1 MRRLAVFA
9 GSFSLGVFLAQ
20 YVLQGGWI
28 LAGAGL
34 ALALGFLS
42 KLLPWEWR
50 RRGVILCAALA
61 LGLGWSWL
69 YARQVQRPAQE
80 MAGRRSD
87 FTATLCG
94 YAEETDFGARA
105 EVRVEGVPGKAV
117 LYAGEELL
125 DLAPGQTVA
134 GQARFNDAARVW
146 DEDITAFTS
155 KGVFSWPMPGGTWRP
170 GRGPGTVPAGFP
182 PGWAGP

>member
-1 MRRLAVFA
+1 MRRLAAFA
-9 GSFSLGVFLAQ
+9 GGFSLGVFLAQ
-20 YVLQGGWI
+20 YLLRGGWI

-87 FTATLCG
+87 FTATFWR
-94 YAEETDFGARA
+94 ASPAR
-105 EVRVEGVPGKAV
+105 RCSTPG
-117 LYAGEELL
+117 
-125 DLAPGQTVA
+125 
-134 GQARFNDAARVW
+134 RSCW
-146 DEDITAFTS
+146 I
-155 KGVFSWPMPGGTWRP
+155 WRP
-170 GRGPGTVPAGFP
+170 ARL
-182 PGWAGP
+182 